1 MDKKLESYREQLQ
14 SNPDDAEALARLEAA
29 LLEAGDWP
37 GLVALTAEQADRLD
51 PEQAELLW
59 IRLANG
65 LEEAAAGIGDTAV
78 RSQVYLTI
86 GQVAEQRL
94 GAVEDAMRYYQGAF
108 QLDSSNFEAL
118 EAARAIYVERENWD
132 LVLQLYKLQADAVE
146 DDYERAGIYLTMAEL
161 CDRQLQQPAQV
172 LKWAGRALEIA
183 PDHPDAERYKDT
195 VDEVGRDRKARY
207 EALLEEAKG
216 IRDPR
221 QRVATMLERAAL
233 WSDESPDDPYVE
245 QVFKDVLAQD
255 PRNDTARQLL
265 YEYYETNERWA
276 ELIEYLEDRAKATA
290 RKSDRLAIYQRLAEI
305 AQLVL
310 GDAEGAVRWHREVLK
325 LSPTEQESLEF
336 CVEHYSAREAWDE
349 LVKVYEAALRTRH
362 RSGNEQEMLFQIA
375 MIYWRKLV
383 DLKGA
388 ENYFKRIKLN
398 NPRDSMMLQFY
409 SEYYAELGDYKRL
422 LGVLGSRQNNEETLE
437 AKLAIG
443 LEMAEVA
450 ESRLENR
457 EKAIDIWK
465 SNLRLDP
472 ENVPAREALRRL
484 YFETGKWN
492 ALLEF
497 LKEDLKLVPE
507 EAIDEQVE
515 VYRQMIAIYRDQ
527 LGLPVMVI
535 NTYNQILQVDPQNAE
550 ALDALEEKYRE
561 SQRWNDLIGILNRRA
576 EAAEATGDEGRF
588 IDLYRQIAGL
598 WLDKFSNPNQAIQFL
613 EGILERRPADEE
625 AIKQLIDIY
634 KHRKDWRAL
643 YGIYRRQLDLLDGD
657 ERTERLVEMAR
668 IAARRLDEKDEAIEL
683 WSDVLEADP
692 DREQAWQALETLYQK
707 TERWDDLAD
716 LYERRVERLD
726 DAGEQT
732 NWLRKLGGVYA
743 DRIGDEDR
751 AAEAWRKVMRL
762 HPGDLNAEGYLR
774 ELYLRRDD
782 WDALEGLFGERG
794 DWAGFVRLLQGSL
807 DRADGVEGRVALLK
821 RAARINRVN
830 LDDEAAAV
838 ASWERILDE
847 DRDNIDAA
855 RTLAP
860 HYTRTEQWEALIRV
874 LEVML
879 RNDPADPVELM
890 VELARVNERHL
901 DAPEVAFDWYSRA
914 LRQAVDRIDLL
925 TQARRMAALSDR
937 YIDLVDLLELLTDL
951 VEDVEIEVRFRRMLA
966 ETCAEELGR
975 SADAAG
981 HYERVRELEGDTL
994 DVLEALK
1001 ALYQKLG
1008 RWDDLLEI
1016 YNRQLEQADE
1026 PPEQARI
1033 LAAIGQ
1039 LHETVRD
1046 DHDAAQQAY
1055 EELRMVDPDSVEALR
1070 GLQRLAERAGDVL
1083 ALTEYVSA
1091 ELELTSNPDDVATLR
1106 FRLGQLADL
1115 QGDPD
1120 GALEAFEK
1128 VLEVRPEHPQTVQ
1141 ALLIYLDA
1149 PELAPRA
1156 AAILEPYARNQED
1169 WAGLRRVLLL
1179 QVEGSDDA
1187 GFQARLLREVAEI
1200 EERELGEAEAAFS
1213 TYARLLTVDRGDG
1226 TVREQI
1232 ERLADVLQ
1240 RWEETADLY
1249 ARFAFEGELVGLDPI
1264 TASLYSRRLAR
1275 VQEEKLER
1283 FADARATLE
1292 TVLAEQGEALELLDA
1307 VDRLATRL
1315 EDWQGLVD
1323 ICERKLKLL
1332 EDQDER
1338 VLMLVRIAGLW
1349 EDNLEHPDAA
1359 IDTWRRVLA
1368 EVPGQP
1374 EAVASLERIF
1384 YKVGRFRDL
1393 ADLLEDRLAD
1403 AEGEARIP
1411 LGFQLAQ
1418 VLEHQLDAPGDALD
1432 RYAEVL
1438 DADPEHA
1445 PTREALE
1452 SLLATHTE
1460 DDPESQ
1466 ILRAR
1471 AADILEPIYAAR
1483 GDWESGIKLLQ
1494 IRLGDAEMVG
1504 DRVRL
1509 HVRIAEAFEQSAGDP
1524 RAAFESHG
1532 RAFAEDYGNPDVLAE
1547 LLRLAHQLDAWSDLA
1562 GVLRAGLDD
1571 PDRAMML
1578 DPVLKRDMLGRVAAL
1593 YEEKIDDRMEAIA
1606 FNRRILDDDPTDAE
1620 ALESLDRLYLRV
1632 DDVHALAEIIARRVE
1647 LTLDPQARAALCFR
1661 LGELYELRLDDAYR
1675 AIDAYARVR
1684 EEIDPDDLR
1693 AHKALERLHTAAG
1706 NWEQLVEV
1714 QLDHAEHLD
1723 DPTARI
1729 ALLFSA
1735 AGTYENA
1742 LERPDDAVMVY
1753 RQVLDLDPQSRDAL
1767 AHLDRLYVQ
1776 MAQPLELLEILERE
1790 RELAGDEA
1798 ERNTFE
1804 HRMGVL
1810 QRDHIGDLPRA
1821 VECFQAVLG
1830 RSPQHAEA
1838 RAALEGLLAEPEVR
1852 LAAAR
1857 ILVPLYEKDAAWQP
1871 LRDTLRL
1878 TLEDLAGPDE
1888 QVATLKR
1895 IALIEEEHLDD
1906 PASAFGSLAE
1916 AYRLS
1921 EAEPG
1926 LEAELK
1932 RLAAHLGDYAAFA
1945 DLLADVVMLAPHRA
1959 VSIHLEIAII
1969 AATHLDDAPRAIGEY
1984 RNVLAIEPDNRQAL
1998 DALEALYDATGAP
2011 LDLVEILE
2019 RKAELAAELP
2029 ERKVL
2034 LERIA
2039 GIQEHELE
2047 DAEAAIETWRRL
2059 MLEDERD
2066 ETALDNLERLYRNTE
2081 RWVDLSSLY
2090 EHRLSITEDGPR
2102 LAEFEYRLGRVC
2114 EINLAEGER
2123 ALELYRQVLSR
2134 VPAHPETRGALSALF
2149 ADEDAAMRAGVDRM
2163 SVAGILEPL
2172 YRAEEDFA
2180 ALVPVL
2186 EAQQSGSYADPIA
2199 RVEILREIAGLEE
2212 KRLGDA
2218 SAAFDTC
2225 GRVLRLMPDN
2235 AENRADLRRLAEATA
2250 RFDDLAGLLEEVAA
2264 ETPDPVL
2271 RVSLLLELG
2280 TVLERHCGRDEQA
2293 RDVYR
2298 EVLSIEPDNKAAVDA
2313 LVELFSRTASWEALV
2328 ELYGELADNALDP
2341 EEQKAL
2347 YFKVCQL
2354 LEEVIG
2360 DVDRAIA
2367 TYRRVLEIEP
2377 DNQRAF
2383 KELERFFREEQR
2395 WDELADLL
2403 RDEIQY
2409 AAEAPE
2415 RAALRHQ
2422 LGEVLYTRLDDPQ
2435 GAVEAWR
2442 TVLFEDAPAH
2452 EASLSALEKVLGG
2465 LAGDPDDPLR
2475 QQLARIL
2482 EPLYADRERWRD
2494 WVMVLEVQ
2502 LHFQDDRWGRLET
2515 LRRIAE
2521 KQEEKLGSPE
2531 EAFRAFGRAFRED
2544 YGNPDLQRELDRLGN
2559 QLQAWSLLVDIYED
2573 GIDELADAQAAV
2585 GILLKVAHIHDA
2597 QLGSAERAIE
2607 SYRKVL
2613 ALDESNSEAL
2623 DALERILAAEGR
2635 HQDLVEVLERKA
2647 EYSVDPVER
2656 KELLFRVCDL
2666 WDDKLERPDRA
2677 IDTYR
2682 RVFQDDPEDLT
2693 AIEALIELYART
2705 EQWELLIEML
2715 REKLETVDADAD
2727 RKPILYRIAETYEIR
2742 LEDVEETILSHRAV
2756 LDIDPRDRKAL
2767 DALDRLFSGE
2777 GRWSDLIDLLEG
2789 ERDEYMDED
2798 PARVDA
2804 LELRIGDVLE
2814 HQLGQA
2820 PAAIERYGDVLRR
2833 SPDSAEARAALERLL
2848 DDPEHRLTASRVLEP
2863 YYEER
2868 DEPDALAYVYE
2879 LQLLDLEAPY
2889 ERIDLL
2895 KRLARLQNEVLKNP
2909 KAAFESYS
2917 RAFQED
2923 PADPANYE
2931 ELDAL
2936 AEELKLH
2943 ADLAALFQAQVD
2955 GGADPEVARVL
2966 HRRLARLYDGKLDE
2980 HKRAVASWQAVLSAD
2995 PYDDEALRALD
3006 RLYQKGQQW
3015 PTLIE
3020 VLRRRIEVGAEEAEL
3035 HDLRF
3040 RLGYLLEVVEGDVAQ
3055 AIELYRSIL
3064 WEKADHPYSL
3074 EAMER
3079 LAVHIEHRQVIA
3091 EVLDPI
3097 YRDAREWEKLAILT
3111 EMRIELTDDRRD
3123 RAHLWAMAAELRE
3136 TQLNDGAA
3144 ALNALL
3150 QAFDE
3155 LPEDEE
3161 IRERLIRIA
3170 TERGAWARLADAFES
3185 AQTRLDDPDLM
3196 LEDHLRIAEWCRGRL
3211 QDPGRAVDHYRQA
3224 LEIDEVNERALDALE
3239 ELYRGVEAWEELADV
3254 YRRKAAAMFDLDEK
3268 KARLHQLGELCTT
3281 KLGDVAAAVEAYNE
3295 ILDIDDAD
3303 AKALAALER
3312 IHEQA
3317 GDYEAL
3323 YDVLARRA
3331 DTVYDGG
3338 KLAVIHRRMG
3348 ELARD
3353 RLGDR
3358 ARAAESFEKVLDLEP
3373 DSPAA
3378 MEALRG
3384 LYVEMEEWHSLQEVL
3399 VKKLSIVDDEAERV
3413 DVLFALGDNAEQH
3426 LDRSDNAIEYFR
3438 QILALR
3444 PRDGRAFE
3452 RLAALYQNDERWYD
3466 LVEALRERVTVA
3478 RDEGADAAVVIGL
3491 LVRLATVANEHLG
3504 DFDLAIE
3511 TLNEVLDADP
3521 NHAGALTVL
3530 ARLYERSAEWEKAAE
3545 TLERALVHAQG
3556 DDKAVALRRIG
3567 LLYLDQLDQ
3576 PEKARESLE
3585 AAVAQNGDDEALEA
3599 LVRMARDAG
3608 DDARVAELLERR
3620 LAGSEGEARV
3630 KLLAE
3635 IAELRQAAGDPDG
3648 AVRALEE
3655 AYGLA
3660 GDDLKVADRLLEAY
3674 FAAGRHADAEP
3685 VLVSIIEQ
3693 LKAARRYKELFTY
3706 NYRMGCVAE
3715 ERGDEDLAL
3724 QYFTECFEYDATYVP
3739 NLVKLG
3745 HLHYRRQDWDQA
3757 LKIFQT
3763 VLLHQ
3768 MKLDKAGR
3776 VDVFYHLGQVRLAL
3790 GDDRKAKDMFR
3801 RALGLDSEHAPSKQA
3816 LDQLD

>member
-1 MDKKLESYREQLQ
+1 MDKKLETYREQLQ

-37 GLVALTAEQADRLD
+37 GLVALTAEQAERLD
-51 PEQAELLW
+51 AEQAQELWL
-59 IRLANG
+59 RLAQG
-65 LEEAAAGIGDTAV
+65 LEVAAAEIDDPAV
-78 RSQVYLTI
+78 RSQISLTI

-94 GAVEDAMRYYQGAF
+94 GAIEDAMRYYQGAF
-108 QLDSSNFEAL
+108 QLDSTNFEAL
-118 EAARAIYVERENWD
+118 DAARAIYVERENWD
-132 LVLQLYKLQADAVE
+132 LVLQLYKLQADAVS
-146 DDYERAGIYLTMAEL
+146 DPHDKAGIYLTMAEL
-161 CDRQLQQPAQV
+161 CDQQLQQPAQV

-183 PDHPDAERYKDT
+183 EDHPDAEQYRAL
-195 VDEVGRDRKARY
+195 VEEVGRDRKARY
-207 EALLEEAKG
+207 DALLEEAKS

-221 QRVATMLERAAL
+221 QRVATMLERAAQ

-245 QVFKDVLAQD
+245 QVFQDVLAQD
-255 PRNDTARQLL
+255 PRNETARQLL
-265 YEYYETNERWA
+265 FEYYETNERWA
-276 ELIEYLEDRAKATA
+276 ELVEYLEDRAKKTA
-290 RKSDRLAIYQRLAEI
+290 RKTDRLVIYQRLAEI
-305 AQLVL
+305 AQIVL
-310 GDAEGAVRWHREVLK
+310 GDAEQAVRWHREVLK
-325 LSPTEQESLEF
+325 LSPTEQESLEY
-336 CVEHYSAREAWDE
+336 CVEYYSAREAWSD

-375 MIYWRKLV
+375 MIYWRKLE

-398 NPRDSMMLQFY
+398 NPRDSMMLHFY
-409 SEYYAELGDYKRL
+409 SEFYAAKGDFKRL

-437 AKLAIG
+437 GKVAIG
-443 LEMAEVA
+443 LEMADVA
-450 ESRLENR
+450 ETRLKNR

-465 SNLRLDP
+465 SILRLDA
-472 ENVPAREALRRL
+472 ENVEAREALRRL
-484 YFETGKWN
+484 YFDTGKWN

-507 EAIDEQVE
+507 ADIEPQVE

-535 NTYNQILQVDPQNAE
+535 NTYNQILQVDPQNGE
-550 ALDALEEKYRE
+550 ALDALEQKYRE
-561 SQRWNDLIGILNRRA
+561 SSRWNDLIGILNRRA
-576 EAAEATGDEGRF
+576 EAADETGDEGRF

-668 IAARRLDEKDEAIEL
+668 IAAKRLDEKAEAIEL
-683 WSDVLEADP
+683 WSDVLDADP
-692 DREQAWQALETLYQK
+692 EREQAWQALETLYQR

-716 LYERRVERLD
+716 LYERRVSRLED
-726 DAGEQT
+726 EGEQA

-743 DRIGDEDR
+743 DKIGDEER
-751 AAEAWRKVMRL
+751 AAETWRKVLRL

-782 WDALEGLFGERG
+782 WDALEGLYGERG

-807 DRADGVEGRVALLK
+807 DRAEDVEGRVALLK

-838 ASWERILDE
+838 VCWERILDD
-847 DRDNIDAA
+847 DRDNLDAA

-860 HYTRTEQWEALIRV
+860 HYTRTEQWPELIRV

-879 RNDPADPVELM
+879 RNDPAEPVELM

-901 DAPEVAFDWYSRA
+901 DAPDVAFDWYSRA
-914 LRQAVDRIDLL
+914 LRQQVDRIDLL

-937 YIDLVDLLELLTDL
+937 YIDLVDLLELMTDL
-951 VEDVEIEVRFRRMLA
+951 VDDVEIEVRFRRMLA

-975 SADAAG
+975 SADAAT
-981 HYERVRELEGDTL
+981 HYERVRELEGETL

-1008 RWDDLLEI
+1008 RWDDLLEV
-1016 YNRQLEQADE
+1016 YQRQLEAADDTG
-1026 PPEQARI
+1026 EQARI

-1046 DHDAAQQAY
+1046 DQDAAQQAY

-1070 GLQRLAERAGDVL
+1070 GLQRLAERSGDVL
-1083 ALTEYVSA
+1083 GLTEYVSA
-1091 ELELTSNPDDVATLR
+1091 ELELTTNPDDVATLR

-1115 QGDPD
+1115 QGDPH
-1120 GALEAFEK
+1120 GALEAFEQ

-1149 PELAPRA
+1149 PDLAPRA
-1156 AAILEPYARNQED
+1156 AEILEPYARNQED

-1179 QVEGSDDA
+1179 QVEGSDDPE
-1187 GFQARLLREVAEI
+1187 FQARLLREVAEL
-1200 EERELGEAEAAFS
+1200 EEARLGEAEAAFQ
-1213 TYARLLTVDRGDG
+1213 TYARLLTVDRTDG

-1240 RWEETADLY
+1240 RWEETAALY
-1249 ARFAFEGELVGLDPI
+1249 GRFGFEGELVGLDPI
-1264 TASLYSRRLAR
+1264 TAALYSRRLAR

-1283 FADARATLE
+1283 YAEARATLE
-1292 TVLAEQGEALELLDA
+1292 TVLVEQGENLELLDA
-1307 VDRLATRL
+1307 VDRLTTRL
-1315 EDWQGLVD
+1315 EDWAGLVEV
-1323 ICERKLKLL
+1323 CERKLRLL
-1332 EDQDER
+1332 DEVEQR
-1338 VLMLVRIAGLW
+1338 VPMLIRIAGLW
-1349 EDNLEHPDAA
+1349 EDNLDSPDSAV
-1359 IDTWRRVLA
+1359 DTWRRVIE

-1374 EAVASLERIF
+1374 EAVAALERIF

-1393 ADLLEDRLAD
+1393 ADLLESRLAD
-1403 AEGEARIP
+1403 AEGDDRIP

-1418 VLEHQLDAPGDALD
+1418 VLEHQLESPADALD

-1438 DADPEHA
+1438 EADSRHE
-1445 PTREALE
+1445 PTRDALE
-1452 SLLATHTE
+1452 SLLASHVE
-1460 DDPESQ
+1460 ADYESVA
-1466 ILRAR
+1466 LRAR
-1471 AADILEPIYAAR
+1471 ACDILEPIYASR
-1483 GDWESGIKLLQ
+1483 GDWQNGIKLLQ
-1494 IRLGDAEMVG
+1494 IRLGDAEGVAERVG
-1504 DRVRL
+1504 L
-1509 HVRIAEAFEQSAGDP
+1509 WVRIARAYESEASDE
-1524 RAAFESHG
+1524 RAAFEAYG
-1532 RAFAEDYGNPDVLAE
+1532 AAFAEDYGNADVLAE
-1547 LLRLAHQLDAWSDLA
+1547 LLRLAHGLDAWTELA

-1571 PDRAMML
+1571 PDKAMML

-1606 FNRRILDDDPTDAE
+1606 FNRRILDEDPTDMQ

-1632 DDVHALAEIIARRVE
+1632 DDVHALAEIIGRRVE
-1647 LTLDPQARAALCFR
+1647 LTLEPDARAALCFR
-1661 LGELYELRLDDAYR
+1661 LGELYELRLEDPAQ

-1693 AHKALERLHTAAG
+1693 AHVALERLHTGAG
-1706 NWEQLVEV
+1706 NWERLVEV
-1714 QLDHAEHLD
+1714 QLDHAEHLED
-1723 DPTARI
+1723 AGARI

-1753 RQVLDLDPQSRDAL
+1753 RQVLDLDPENRDAL
-1767 AHLDRLYVQ
+1767 AHLDRLYE
-1776 MAQPLELLEILERE
+1776 MMEQPLELLEILDRE
-1790 RELAGDEA
+1790 RELARDDA
-1798 ERNTFE
+1798 ERNGFE
-1804 HRMGVL
+1804 FRMGAL
-1810 QRDHIGDLPRA
+1810 QRDHIGDLMRA
-1821 VECFQAVLG
+1821 VECFQAVIG
-1830 RSPQHAEA
+1830 RAPKHAEA

-1852 LAAAR
+1852 LPAAR
-1857 ILVPLYEKDAAWQP
+1857 ILVPLYEKDGEWVK

-1878 TLEDLAGPDE
+1878 TLEELAGPDE
-1888 QVATLKR
+1888 QVQTLER
-1895 IALIEEEHLDD
+1895 IALIEEAQLDD
-1906 PASAFGSLAE
+1906 PAMAFGSLAE
-1916 AYRLS
+1916 AYRIS
-1921 EAEPG
+1921 EADPR

-1932 RLAAHLGDYAAFA
+1932 RLAALLGDYAAFA

-1959 VSIHLEIAII
+1959 VDIHLEIAVV
-1969 AATHLDDAPRAIGEY
+1969 AATHLDDAHRAIGDY
-1984 RNVLAIEPDNRQAL
+1984 RNVLAIEPDNRKAL

-2011 LDLVEILE
+2011 IDLVEILE
-2019 RKAELAAELP
+2019 RKAELATELP
-2029 ERKVL
+2029 ERKLL

-2039 GIQEHELE
+2039 GIQENELQ
-2047 DAEAAIETWRRL
+2047 DPEAGIETWRRL

-2066 ETALDNLERLYRNTE
+2066 VAALDNLERLYRNTE
-2081 RWVDLSSLY
+2081 RWIDLSSLY
-2090 EHRLSITEDGPR
+2090 EHRISITEGDAA

-2114 EINLAEGER
+2114 EIRLAEGER

-2134 VPAHPETRGALSALF
+2134 APAHPATRQALAELF
-2149 ADEDAAMRAGVDRM
+2149 ADEDAAMRAGVDRL

-2172 YRAEEDFA
+2172 YRAEEDHA

-2186 EAQQSGSYADPIA
+2186 EAQQSGAFGDPIA
-2199 RVEILREIAGLEE
+2199 RVETLREIARLEE
-2212 KRLGDA
+2212 QKLGDPA
-2218 SAAFDTC
+2218 AAFETC
-2225 GRVLRLMPDN
+2225 GRVLRLMPDHTD
-2235 AENRADLRRLAEATA
+2235 NRADLKRLAGVTD
-2250 RFDDLAGLLEEVAA
+2250 RYDDLALLLEDVAG
-2264 ETPDPVL
+2264 ETPDPLL

-2280 TVLERHCGRDEQA
+2280 AVLERHCHRDEQA

-2298 EVLSIEPDNKAAVDA
+2298 EVLGIEPDNKAAVGA
-2313 LVELFSRTASWEALV
+2313 LVELFTRTAAWEALV
-2328 ELYGELADNALDP
+2328 GLYSELADNALDP
-2341 EEQKAL
+2341 DEQKTL
-2347 YFKVCQL
+2347 YFRVCQL

-2360 DVDRAIA
+2360 DVERAIV

-2377 DNQRAF
+2377 DNQKAF
-2383 KELERFFREEQR
+2383 KELERFFREGQR

-2409 AAEAPE
+2409 ASEADD

-2422 LGEVLYTRLDDPQ
+2422 LGEVLYARLGDPQ

-2442 TVLFEDAPAH
+2442 TVLFEDAPSH
-2452 EASLSALEKVLGG
+2452 DASLAALEKVLAD
-2465 LAGDPDDPLR
+2465 LAADPDEPLR
-2475 QQLARIL
+2475 QELARIL
-2482 EPLYADRERWRD
+2482 EPLYADRERWAD
-2494 WVMVLEVQ
+2494 WVSVLEVQ
-2502 LHFQDDRWGRLET
+2502 LHFQDDRWSRLET

-2531 EAFRAFGRAFRED
+2531 SAFQAFGRAFRED
-2544 YGNPDLQRELDRLGN
+2544 YGNPDLQRELDRLGS
-2559 QLQAWSLLVDIYED
+2559 QLQAWSLLVDIYEE
-2573 GIDELADAQAAV
+2573 GIDSFPDAQAAV

-2597 QLGSAERAIE
+2597 QLESPERAIE
-2607 SYRKVL
+2607 SHRKVL
-2613 ALDESNSEAL
+2613 ELDEANVEAL
-2623 DALERILAAEGR
+2623 DALERILAAESR
-2635 HQDLVEVLERKA
+2635 HEDLVVVLERKA
-2647 EYSVDPVER
+2647 EFAADLVER

-2666 WDDKLERPDRA
+2666 WDTRLGRPDRA

-2693 AIEALIELYART
+2693 AIEALIGLYART
-2705 EQWELLIEML
+2705 EEWDALIEML

-2727 RKPILYRIAETYEIR
+2727 RKPLLYRIAETYEVR
-2742 LEDVEETILSHRAV
+2742 LGDVDETIHAYRSV
-2756 LDIDPRDRKAL
+2756 LDLDPRDRKAL

-2777 GRWSDLIDLLEG
+2777 GRWPDLIDLLEG
-2789 ERDEYMDED
+2789 ERDEYLDED

-2814 HQLGQA
+2814 HQLGQ
-2820 PAAIERYGDVLRR
+2820 PGAAIERYGDVLRR
-2833 SPDSAEARAALERLL
+2833 SPDSVEARAALERLL
-2848 DDPEHRLTASRVLEP
+2848 DDPEQRLTASRVLEP
-2863 YYEER
+2863 LYEQK
-2868 DEPDALAYVYE
+2868 DEPDALARIYE
-2879 LQLLDLEAPY
+2879 LQLLDLDQPY
-2889 ERIDLL
+2889 ERIELL
-2895 KRLARLQNEVLKNP
+2895 KRLAQLQNAVLKNP
-2909 KAAFESYS
+2909 RAAFDTYA

-2923 PADPANYE
+2923 PADASNYE

-2936 AEELKLH
+2936 ADELKLH
-2943 ADLAALFQAQVD
+2943 EPLALLFQTQVD
-2955 GGADPEVARVL
+2955 AGVDGEVARVL
-2966 HRRLARLYDGKLDE
+2966 HRRLARLYDEKLEE
-2980 HKRAVASWQAVLSAD
+2980 HKPAVASWQAVLSND

-3015 PTLIE
+3015 NTLIE
-3020 VLRRRIEVGAEEAEL
+3020 VLRRRIEIGAEEAEL
-3035 HDLRF
+3035 LDLRF
-3040 RLGYLLEVVEGDVAQ
+3040 RLGYLLEAVESDVAA
-3055 AIELYRSIL
+3055 AIELYRSVL
-3064 WEKADHPYSL
+3064 WDKPDHAYSL
-3074 EAMER
+3074 ERMEE
-3079 LAVHIEHRQVIA
+3079 LAVRIEFRQSIA

-3097 YRDAREWEKLAILT
+3097 YRDTGEWEKLAILT

-3123 RAHLWAMAAELRE
+3123 RAQLWAMAADLRE
-3136 TQLNDGAA
+3136 SRLNDGAT
-3144 ALNALL
+3144 ALKALL

-3170 TERGAWARLADAFES
+3170 TERGAWSELADAFES
-3185 AQTRLDDPDLM
+3185 AQTRLEDPDLM

-3224 LEIDEVNERALDALE
+3224 LEIDELNERALDALE
-3239 ELYRGVEAWEELADV
+3239 ELYRGVESWEQLADV

-3268 KARLHQLGELCTT
+3268 KARLHQLGVLCTE
-3281 KLGDVAAAVEAYNE
+3281 KLGDAAAAVEAYNE
-3295 ILDIDDAD
+3295 ILDIDETDAE
-3303 AKALAALER
+3303 ALSALER
-3312 IHEQA
+3312 IHELA

-3338 KLAVIHRRMG
+3338 KLAVIHGRMG

-3353 RLGDR
+3353 RLEDK

-3373 DSPAA
+3373 DSAGA

-3384 LYVEMEEWHSLQEVL
+3384 LYREMEEWHYLQEVL
-3399 VKKLSIVDDEAERV
+3399 VKKLSIVEAESERV
-3413 DVLFALGDNAEQH
+3413 EVLAALGDNAEQH
-3426 LDRSDNAIEYFR
+3426 LDRSDNAIEYYR

-3444 PRDGRAFE
+3444 PKNAAAFD
-3452 RLAALYQNDERWYD
+3452 RLLSLYESDARWYD
-3466 LVEALRERVTVA
+3466 LVEALRDRVSVL
-3478 RDEGADAAVVIGL
+3478 REEGAESGVIIGL
-3491 LVRLATVANEHLG
+3491 LVKLATVANEHLG
-3504 DFDLAIE
+3504 DADLAIE

-3521 NHAGALTVL
+3521 HHAGALTVL
-3530 ARLYERSAEWEKAAE
+3530 ARLYERSGEWEKAAE
-3545 TLERALVHAQG
+3545 TLERALAHAEG
-3556 DDKAVALRRIG
+3556 DDKATAWRRIG

-3576 PEKARESLE
+3576 PEKAQAALES
-3585 AAVAQNGDDEALEA
+3585 AVAENGDDEALEA

-3620 LAGSEGEARV
+3620 LAGAEGADRV
-3630 KLLAE
+3630 ALLSE
-3635 IAELRQAAGDPDG
+3635 IADLRTAAGDHDG

-3655 AYGLA
+3655 AFRLA
-3660 GDDLKVADRLLEAY
+3660 PDDLKVADQMLEAY
-3674 FAAGRHADAEP
+3674 FSAGRHADAEP
-3685 VLVSIIEQ
+3685 VLVAIIEQ

-3715 ERGDEDLAL
+3715 ERGDEEAAL

-3776 VDVFYHLGQVRLAL
+3776 VDVFYHLGMVRHAL
-3790 GDDRKAKDMFR
+3790 GDARKAKDMFR
-3801 RALGLDSEHAPSKQA
+3801 RALGLDPAHAPSKQA
-3816 LDQLD
+3816 MEQL